1 MRTSSGDSNTPTAT
15 LCTSIETA
23 VFAPGLTMRGF
34 KAHLASAAMQHRIDN
49 GQGVQKNDARDNEK
63 KITLY
68 KEKRDMILSA
78 IFASAVAGCLL
89 IVFMFWQVAA
99 QRLAWVKVELV
110 FFWNCLRL
118 LVL

>member
-1 MRTSSGDSNTPTAT
+1 
-15 LCTSIETA
+15 
-23 VFAPGLTMRGF
+23 
-34 KAHLASAAMQHRIDN
+34 MQHRIDN

-63 KITLY
+63 KIILY